1 MFCDGVCGRRRL
13 DDAHSCRCVFR
24 ATGHVSDTKVT
35 LLDNSNQGF
44 IIITCSVVVDL
55 LQVLCSLCRPGVT
68 VFTQAQD
75 CIPVLETNLYLTIE
89 FLTQIFI
96 VFH

>member
-1 MFCDGVCGRRRL
+1 MFCDGVCCRRRL

-44 IIITCSVVVDL
+44 IIITCSVVDCCRFYAACVVL
-55 LQVLCSLCRPGVT
+55 GLQ
-68 VFTQAQD
+68 
-75 CIPVLETNLYLTIE
+75 
-89 FLTQIFI
+89 FLHEHKI
-96 VFH
+96 VYRY